1 MKVGARRV
9 TVFAAGARVFSFPF
23 HPTSG
28 RRLVRLIDPDPAR
41 TYIWRGGGRLKA
53 GVWMTATPDGIRS
66 GSRPA
71 DFIRADRLLSEGEI
85 EIRDGVRAFVD
96 EHVVPSAADH
106 WDRAEFPF
114 DVLPGLGE
122 LGIMGGSFSSGYG
135 CAGWNNVAY
144 GLAIAELARG
154 SGSLATFLHVQSGLA
169 MAAIHELGSEEQKR
183 RWLPEMAR
191 CEKIGC
197 FGLTEPEAGS
207 DPGSLSTTALERDGG
222 YVLSGEKK
230 WIGNATF
237 SDVAVI
243 WAKTE
248 DGRISGFLV
257 EGDNPG
263 FHTEVLPRK
272 ASQRAVWQAHVKLE
286 DCHIPKEAR
295 LPGATGLGST
305 LSVLTH
311 SRYGVGWDGLGQATD
326 CYETALAYAG
336 TREQFGQPIATFQLV
351 QQKLVEMVNEI
362 SLGQLLSIHVGRLK
376 DDGLLD
382 PPTVSMFKMNNVAK
396 ARRIAA
402 LAREVLGGNGI
413 LLDYRVME
421 HMADIEGVY
430 TYEGTNDV
438 NTLIVGQAITG
449 HRAFAPR
456 PPQRAEE
463 GV

>member
-1 MKVGARRV
+1 MKI
-9 TVFAAGARVFSFPF
+9 TPE
-23 HPTSG
+23 
-28 RRLVRLIDPDPAR
+28 
-41 TYIWRGGGRLKA
+41 
-53 GVWMTATPDGIRS
+53 GVRS
-66 GSRPA
+66 GVRRT
-71 DFIRADRLLSEGEI
+71 DFVKADRLLSREEI
-85 EIRDGVRAFVD
+85 EVREAVREFVD
-96 EHVVPSAADH
+96 REVAPQAAEH

-114 DVLPGLGE
+114 DLLPGLGE
-122 LGIMGGSFSSGYG
+122 LGLMGGTFSPEYG

-169 MAAIHELGSEEQKR
+169 MAAIHELGSEEQKQ
-183 RWLPEMAR
+183 RWLPGMAR

-197 FGLTEPEAGS
+197 FGLTEPDAGS
-207 DPGSLSTTALERDGG
+207 DPGSLATTAVERDGG
-222 YVLSGEKK
+222 YRLDGEKK
-230 WIGNATF
+230 WIGNASF
-237 SDVAVI
+237 ADVAVI
-243 WAKTE
+243 WARTE
-248 DGRISGFLV
+248 DGKISGFLV

-263 FHTEVLPRK
+263 FHTDVLPRK
-272 ASQRAVWQAHVKLE
+272 ASQRAVWQTHVRLE
-286 DCHIPKEAR
+286 GCHIPGEAR

-311 SRYGVGWDGLGQATD
+311 SRYGVGWDGLGQAAD

-336 TREQFGQPIATFQLV
+336 EREQFGQPVASFQLV

-362 SLGQLLSIHVGRLK
+362 SLSQLLSIQVGRLK

-382 PPTVSMFKMNNVAK
+382 APTVSMFKMNNVAK
-396 ARRIAA
+396 ARRTAA

-449 HRAFAPR
+449 HRAFSPR
-456 PPQRAEE
+456 PPKEASRDGRAEE
-463 GV
+463 RSS

>member
-1 MKVGARRV
+1 L
-9 TVFAAGARVFSFPF
+9 AAGKINRQTVGDRMKITPE
-23 HPTSG
+23 
-28 RRLVRLIDPDPAR
+28 
-41 TYIWRGGGRLKA
+41 
-53 GVWMTATPDGIRS
+53 GVRS
-66 GSRPA
+66 GVRQT
-71 DFIRADRLLSEGEI
+71 DFVKADRLLSEGEM
-85 EIRDGVRAFVD
+85 GVRDAVREFVD
-96 EHVVPSAADH
+96 REVIPSAADH

-114 DVLPGLGE
+114 DLLPGLGE
-122 LGIMGGSFSSGYG
+122 LGLMGGTFSPEYG

-169 MAAIHELGSEEQKR
+169 MTAIHELGSEEQKR
-183 RWLPEMAR
+183 RWLPGMAR

-207 DPGSLSTTALERDGG
+207 DPGSLATTATEEDGG
-222 YVLSGEKK
+222 YRLDGEKK
-230 WIGNATF
+230 WIGNASF
-237 SDVAVI
+237 ADVAVI
-243 WAKTE
+243 WARTG
-248 DGRISGFLV
+248 DGKISGFLI

-272 ASQRAVWQAHVKLE
+272 AAQRAAWQTHIRLE
-286 DCHIPKEAR
+286 DCHVPEEAR
-295 LPGATGLGST
+295 LPKATGLGST

-311 SRYGVGWDGLGQATD
+311 SRYGVGWDGLGQAAD

-336 TREQFGQPIATFQLV
+336 EREQFGQPIAAFQLV
-351 QQKLVEMVNEI
+351 QQKLVEMVNEL
-362 SLGQLLSIHVGRLK
+362 SLARLLSIHVGRLK

-396 ARRIAA
+396 ARRTAA
-402 LAREVLGGNGI
+402 LAREVLGGNGV

-449 HRAFAPR
+449 ERAFSARPPKDAPR
-456 PPQRAEE
+456 DGRAEE
-463 GV
+463 KPR